1 MPNLLVRRK
10 GRSLKLARGITITVL
25 VALMMRAA
33 PAQQDAANS
42 KTRTVDRI
50 AYVDGRHFATIQSA
64 LVDSSCRGTVIVS
77 PGHRE
82 VEKEDIFAGLH
93 EGTCMGS
100 LYLLADVTITT
111 DAQIRIP
118 NAYVVRGDSG
128 ARIVAGRS
136 FPAGRGGPFP
146 AGETVPPGSG
156 RRINNVVIMRGQ
168 EAIPYPVG
176 TVLSL
181 VGFSTING
189 ACAVMRIDGATVECS
204 QTGPDVA
211 SDGGGLYTAPV
222 VVLGDVSPFNDGSR
236 LENISIDCDNIP
248 GSIGVYSN
256 TINENSGLLHYRI
269 ANCVSRGLKIE
280 QSAGGSPQNFW
291 LEDGY
296 IGMSA
301 DSTAT
306 SKGVEVVGTAGT
318 IIGNRGLNHLTV
330 FTFSRTKLASCIDL
344 ENTSGFY
351 SRIHCEGASDGIHIS
366 HTVGTTIIGVVGNQS
381 VSNLIHIT
389 RTADTRNIMLS
400 GITANASPVTIQDDF
415 NSAHLTDREIALYA
429 LGSDGKPLTTSANA
443 ASYFDGGIA
452 TTKLNLGDGTPISRY
467 ARYAVVEHPM
477 RIAPRTCGAQ
487 TFDNVIGVVPGDVL
501 IAVSKPAEQ
510 EGLSVT
516 LGHVVG
522 TNTLTVNFCNNSAS
536 PLTPTA
542 GETYQFVV
550 VR

>member
-1 MPNLLVRRK
+1 M
-10 GRSLKLARGITITVL
+10 
-25 VALMMRAA
+25 
-33 PAQQDAANS
+33 
-42 KTRTVDRI
+42 
-50 AYVDGRHFATIQSA
+50 HFATIQSA
-64 LVDSSCRGTVIVS
+64 MADSSCRGTVIVS
-77 PGHRE
+77 PGHSE

-93 EGTCMGS
+93 EGTCIGS
-100 LYLLADVTITT
+100 LYLLAGVTITT
-111 DAQIRIP
+111 DVQIRIP
-118 NAYVVRGDSG
+118 NAYIVRGDSG

-136 FPAGRGGPFP
+136 FPTGQDGPSP
-146 AGETVPPGSG
+146 AGGTVPPGSG
-156 RRINNVVIMRGQ
+156 HRINNVVSVRGR

-176 TVLSL
+176 TILSL
-181 VGFSTING
+181 VGFSAING

-204 QTGPDVA
+204 QTGPDVV
-211 SDGGGLYTAPV
+211 SDGGGSYTAPV
-222 VVLGDVSPFNDGSR
+222 IVLGDVSPFDDGSR

-256 TINENSGLLHYRI
+256 TINENSGLFHYRI

-280 QSAGGSPQNFW
+280 HSAGGSPQNFW

-301 DSTAT
+301 DSTAI
-306 SKGVEVVGTAGT
+306 SKGVEIVGTAGT

-344 ENTSGFY
+344 DNTNGFY

-366 HTVGTTIIGVVGNQS
+366 NSVGTTIIGVVGNES
-381 VSNLIHIT
+381 VNNLIHIT
-389 RTADTRNIMLS
+389 QGATRNILLS

-415 NSAHLTDREIALYA
+415 NRAHLTDREIALYA
-429 LGSDGKPLTTSANA
+429 LGSDGKPLTTSTNT

-452 TTKLNLGDGTPISRY
+452 TTKLNVGEGTPISRY
-467 ARYAVVEHPM
+467 ARYVAVERPM
-477 RIAPRTCGAQ
+477 RIAPRTCAAQ
-487 TFDNVIGVVPGDVL
+487 TFDNVSGVVRGDVL
-501 IAVSKPAEQ
+501 IAVSKPTEQ
-510 EGLSVT
+510 KGLSETV
-516 LGHVVG
+516 GHVVG
-522 TNTLTVNFCNNSAS
+522 TDTLTVNFCNNSTS